1 MMINKNEDYEKISI
15 AVKSGEP
22 IILPT
27 DTNYNLAC
35 DPKSKQAI
43 DTIFLLK
50 QRNKNKP
57 LSLFFLNPN
66 NWRYYGKPENER
78 LMELLVQS
86 FWPGPLNIVVPKK
99 DHRYD
104 YMINGGETIAL
115 GCIRNKTWRD
125 FMQYLNGEPIALTS
139 ANVSGYEIEMVTKEI
154 AMEQMGDK
162 VSDFLLS
169 EEKVKTRKSS
179 TIVSIETKGV
189 RMLRQGDITDK
200 MIKEVIK
207 ENLL

>member
-1 MMINKNEDYEKISI
+1 M
-15 AVKSGEP
+15 
-22 IILPT
+22 
-27 DTNYNLAC
+27 
-35 DPKSKQAI
+35 
-43 DTIFLLK
+43 IFLLK

-57 LSLFFLNPN
+57 LSLFFLKPN
-66 NWRYYGKPENER
+66 NWRYYDKPENER

-99 DHRYD
+99 DHQYD

-169 EEKVKTRKSS
+169 EEKVKTSKSS

-189 RMLRQGDITDK
+189 RMLRKGDITDE

-207 ENLL
+207 EDLL